1 MNSQIRG
8 VATDFFPKGGNEGR
22 AETKR
27 KHDTSRAF
35 LPRAGESGTEVLGVG
50 WHPVAGSGA
59 YFGFLVSGHA
69 EESEENTSMEAL
81 LHVNNLR
88 GWGHPLIELS
98 GDIAQI
104 GVQALLQ
111 GFIED
116 NLCQTTDQSE
126 DLSLR
131 HKGLWVG
138 CAGAHGLPALA

>member
-1 MNSQIRG
+1 M
-8 VATDFFPKGGNEGR
+8 
-22 AETKR
+22 
-27 KHDTSRAF
+27 
-35 LPRAGESGTEVLGVG
+35 
-50 WHPVAGSGA
+50 
-59 YFGFLVSGHA
+59 SGHA
-69 EESEENTSMEAL
+69 EEGEENTSMEPF

-88 GWGHPLIELS
+88 GRGHPLVELS

-116 NLCQTTDQSE
+116 NLCQMTDQSK

-131 HKGLWVG
+131 PKGLWVD